1 MPAEAVRALE
11 TTLQQAGLELLGTGI
26 PLSGH
31 GLHWLH
37 DSPLLEDLTPAEA
50 DILGAALLLVRA
62 QPGQVLVHEGE
73 VGDWMLLLL
82 RGTVDVTK
90 RADAWPACTDA
101 TAGSAWPLPAG
112 STRLAVIK
120 PGAAVGEMS
129 MLDGEPRYA
138 TCTAIEVVE
147 AGVMTRKAIARLIH
161 DHPAVGAKLLVK
173 LTQLLARRLRS
184 TGNQLAR
191 MLHKK

>member
-1 MPAEAVRALE
+1 MPAASTLALE
-11 TTLQQAGLELLGTGI
+11 TRLQQAGLALIGTGA
-26 PLSGH
+26 PLSARGPQ
-31 GLHWLH
+31 WLH
-37 DSPLLEDLTPAEA
+37 DSPLLEDCTPAEV
-50 DILGAALLLVRA
+50 DILGAAMLLVRA
-62 QPGQVLVHEGE
+62 QPGQVLVREGE
-73 VGDWMLLLL
+73 VGDWMMLLLS
-82 RGTVDVTK
+82 GTVDVTK
-90 RADAWPACTDA
+90 RADAWPVCADA
-101 TAGSAWPLPAG
+101 TAGLALPLPAH
-112 STRLAVIK
+112 STRLAVIR

-184 TGNQLAR
+184 TSTQLAR
-191 MLHKK
+191 MLHKE

>member
-1 MPAEAVRALE
+1 MPIEATLALE
-11 TTLQQAGLELLGTGI
+11 TRLQQAGLELIGTGA
-26 PLSGH
+26 PLATLGPQ
-31 GLHWLH
+31 WLQ

-50 DILGAALLLVRA
+50 EILGAAMLLVRA
-62 QPGQVLVHEGE
+62 HPGQVLVREGE
-73 VGDWMLLLL
+73 VGDWMMLLLS
-82 RGTVDVTK
+82 GTVDVTK
-90 RADAWPACTDA
+90 NVDAWPVCADA
-101 TAGSAWPLPAG
+101 TAGSTLPLPAN

-138 TCTAIEVVE
+138 TCTAIEMVE
-147 AGVMTRKAIARLIH
+147 AGVMTRRAIARLIH

-191 MLHKK
+191 MLHKE